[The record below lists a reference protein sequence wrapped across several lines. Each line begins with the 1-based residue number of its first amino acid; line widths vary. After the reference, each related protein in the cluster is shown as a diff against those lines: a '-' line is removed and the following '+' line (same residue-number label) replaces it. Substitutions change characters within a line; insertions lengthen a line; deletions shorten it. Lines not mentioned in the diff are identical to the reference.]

1 MKIDAPWFH
10 AVSNSQN
17 RNGKNHAGKALSYI
31 TENNSTALKSAIDE
45 GFLDCNK
52 KVTIRNHE
60 HALVTRA
67 AELNRYDCGKYL
79 LLNGLCLYRYH
90 ICQIVFF
97 FFKTD

>member
-1 MKIDAPWFH
+1 MRIDAPWFPDIP
-10 AVSNSQN
+10 N

-52 KVTIRNHE
+52 KVQIRNCE

-79 LLNGLCLYRYH
+79 CSMYLNCLCLYRFH
-90 ICQIVFF
+90 ICPLAVFSL
-97 FFKTD
+97 

>member
-1 MKIDAPWFH
+1 MRIDAPWFPDIP
-10 AVSNSQN
+10 N
-17 RNGKNHAGKALSYI
+17 RNGKNHKGKALSYI

-52 KVTIRNHE
+52 KVQIRGYE

-79 LLNGLCLYRYH
+79 VFTYRISLNNVLPY
-90 ICQIVFF
+90 IMSSFE
-97 FFKTD
+97 